1 MNKTIETILQHRSIR
16 KFTTEEVSRK
26 DLELILRCACNGS
39 TLGNMQLFSIIVST
53 DKQMMEKAAPL
64 HFNQPIATL
73 HRFNRYCE
81 YRDAATD
88 CYSNLQSY
96 QWAVTDA
103 IIAAQ
108 NACVAAESLG
118 LGICW
123 LGTITYQVDKFIEL
137 LKLPKNVIPVACISI
152 GHPDEQPELTDKL
165 PVEAMIHQEV
175 YQDYSEYDINKLY
188 KEKEAHPN
196 TIKILE
202 ENKLDNLAQVFT
214 ERRYTKKDNEFF
226 AEVLKKALQD
236 QDFMAKE

>member
-1 MNKTIETILQHRSIR
+1 M
-16 KFTTEEVSRK
+16 
-26 DLELILRCACNGS
+26 
-39 TLGNMQLFSIIVST
+39 
-53 DKQMMEKAAPL
+53 
-64 HFNQPIATL
+64 
-73 HRFNRYCE
+73 
-81 YRDAATD
+81 
-88 CYSNLQSY
+88 
-96 QWAVTDA
+96 
-103 IIAAQ
+103 
-108 NACVAAESLG
+108 AAESLG

-196 TIKILE
+196 TLKILE

-236 QDFMAKE
+236 QDFLAKE